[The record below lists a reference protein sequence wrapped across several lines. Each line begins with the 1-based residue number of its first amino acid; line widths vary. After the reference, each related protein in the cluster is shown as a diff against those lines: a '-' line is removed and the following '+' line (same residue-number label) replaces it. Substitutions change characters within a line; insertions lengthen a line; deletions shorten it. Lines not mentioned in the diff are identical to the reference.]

1 MMLKHRFLLTGFA
14 ILSVAVLVGGASAR
28 STESSAS
35 LKHHHRVQL
44 RHTLS
49 SYSPVAPVVPVVAHP
64 DCYLPSDGCPSEYT
78 VQNLGPLRPL
88 VGFAETSHDD
98 RRRRA
103 PGAG

>member
-44 RHTLS
+44 RHPLYN
-49 SYSPVAPVVPVVAHP
+49 YSPVAPVVPVVRP
-64 DCYLPSDGCPSEYT
+64 DDCYLPSDGCPSQYS
-78 VQNLGPLRPL
+78 VQN
-88 VGFAETSHDD
+88 
-98 RRRRA
+98 
-103 PGAG
+103 